1 MSLCANFRPACHAL
15 AVVAAGSVTA
25 AALAQESADQPAV
38 SRTEASQIEMP
49 QVAAGTGPG
58 RAYLDPATR
67 PSPAPPPSTAVVQT
81 AGDATLRAQGRTPTS
96 QITARGQGGLGVA
109 QLSKADL
116 DATLAQLTP
125 AERRVLL
132 QAIEGTDICDNPPN
146 VAAIVALCQ
155 TRIETRSAEFA
166 ALEARE
172 PSAEDQ
178 LLQGDFENATLP
190 SVSQV
195 IERLARGGASSGD
208 FSNQAIASIALG
220 TAAPPPTRQRDEE
233 QSGTGNLGEEAQALI
248 NALINQ
254 LGGRAP

>member
-1 MSLCANFRPACHAL
+1 MIRSLRL
-15 AVVAAGSVTA
+15 AVTPL
-25 AALAQESADQPAV
+25 AALGMAASSAIAQDETGASPA
-38 SRTEASQIEMP
+38 SRTEATQIEMP
-49 QVAAGTGPG
+49 ASQTATGPG
-58 RAYLDPATR
+58 RAYLDTAARPAA
-67 PSPAPPPSTAVVQT
+67 PAPAPPRASLTQT
-81 AGDATLRAQGRTPTS
+81 GNDQISRGSGSAPAS
-96 QITARGQGGLGVA
+96 QISARGQGGPGMV

-146 VAAIVALCQ
+146 VAAILALCQ
-155 TRIETRSAEFA
+155 TRLETRSSEFA
-166 ALEARE
+166 RRTDQPL
-172 PSAEDQ
+172 SAEDQ
-178 LLQGDFENATLP
+178 LLRGDLESGVLP
-190 SVSQV
+190 SVDQV

-220 TAAPPPTRQRDEE
+220 SGTTAPTRPRQEE
-233 QSGTGNLGEEAQALI
+233 QPDTGSLGEETQALI

>member
-1 MSLCANFRPACHAL
+1 MIRSLRLRIIGL
-15 AVVAAGSVTA
+15 ATLAAGAASA
-25 AALAQESADQPAV
+25 AAAQDEGEASPA
-38 SRTEASQIEMP
+38 SRTEATQIEMP
-49 QVAAGTGPG
+49 AHQAPTGPG
-58 RAYLDPATR
+58 RAYLDTAARPATPAAPR
-67 PSPAPPPSTAVVQT
+67 PSLMQAGNEQISRRDSHAPA
-81 AGDATLRAQGRTPTS
+81 S
-96 QITARGQGGLGVA
+96 QISARGQGGPGMA

-146 VAAIVALCQ
+146 VPAIVALCQ
-155 TRIETRSAEFA
+155 TRLETRSSDFA
-166 ALEARE
+166 RRADKPL
-172 PSAEDQ
+172 SAEDQ
-178 LLQGDFENATLP
+178 LLRGDLESSVLP
-190 SVSQV
+190 SVDQV

-220 TAAPPPTRQRDEE
+220 NSAPAPSRPRNEE
-233 QSGTGNLGEEAQALI
+233 QADTASFGEETQALI